1 MKKILILTT
10 AIIAATSAFA
20 SGFGL
25 YEPTSLGT
33 AYGGALVGK
42 AVDGSANS
50 INPATLDDITNLTV
64 QAGFVTEHPRGR
76 IRVSRNGQSYKCNP
90 LDPGAFILPH
100 MQVVAPALW
109 GFTFGLGV
117 SPEYGLGTRFSHN
130 NKMTWSS
137 KQTTIEGFVINPN
150 VAYRI
155 TDDWSLGL
163 GARWL
168 YFDFEQY
175 SYPASYSAGQVP
187 GNAYVRNHLHGNN
200 GLTSCGWQIGTRYKI
215 LDNLSAG
222 IVYKSKIDTR
232 VKGHSNLR
240 VPNGAY
246 VPTAMGVLPAA
257 TYGGAASANL
267 DIPQSLAAGI
277 NWDITQDW
285 HLGAMVSWTDWS
297 ELDRID
303 FKLPRIPGNKT
314 TKLRW
319 KDSWRVGI
327 APSWDFAQNWTAIV
341 SYVYDTNVCSYDQES
356 TMLPPGDRQIITA
369 GLSWRMTEHIQ
380 IDVNYG
386 IVVMGS
392 KGMHMRGPDGAD
404 YRMECRH
411 GLSHAAGCTLTYRF

>member
-1 MKKILILTT
+1 MKKILSL
-10 AIIAATSAFA
+10 AAAAFAAMAVHA
-20 SGFGL
+20 SGFAL

-33 AYGGALVGK
+33 AYGGALLGK

-64 QAGFVTEHPRGR
+64 QVGFVTEHPRGR
-76 IRVSRNGQSYKCNP
+76 IRITKNGRTYPCEP
-90 LDPGAFILPH
+90 LDPGFFVLPH

-109 GFTFGLGV
+109 GFTFGLGIA
-117 SPEYGLGTRFSHN
+117 PEYGLGTRFSHDSL
-130 NKMTWSS
+130 MTWSS
-137 KQTTIEGFVINPN
+137 KQTTIEGFVVNPN

-155 TDDWSLGL
+155 TDDWSVGL

-175 SYPASYSAGQVP
+175 SYPM
-187 GNAYVRNHLHGNN
+187 AYLSDVNPAAAMYRNHLHGNN
-200 GLTSCGWQIGTRYKI
+200 GFSSCGWQIGTRYKI

-240 VPNGAY
+240 TPVS
-246 VPTAMGVLPAA
+246 VV
-257 TYGGAASANL
+257 GGAASANL
-267 DIPQSLAAGI
+267 DIPQSIAAGI
-277 NWDITQDW
+277 NWDITKDW

-297 ELDRID
+297 ELDRIE
-303 FKLPRIPGNKT
+303 FKLPSPQPDKT

-327 APSWDFAQNWTAIV
+327 APSWDFAENWTAIV
-341 SYVYDTNVCSYDQES
+341 SYVYDMNVCPSDQES

-386 IVVMGS
+386 IVVMGAKS
-392 KGMHMRGPDGAD
+392 MHMKDQHPFGPYD